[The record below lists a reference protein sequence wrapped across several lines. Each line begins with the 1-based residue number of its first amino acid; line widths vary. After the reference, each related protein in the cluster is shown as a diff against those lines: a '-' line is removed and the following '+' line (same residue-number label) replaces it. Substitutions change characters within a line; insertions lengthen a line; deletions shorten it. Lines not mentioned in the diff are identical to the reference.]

1 MEVGNGGLAGA
12 PGRAGGV
19 TILGRVFAVD
29 PLQKQRR
36 VIADTIHDCKPDAL
50 PRSIFRHRS
59 RRADTLVE
67 QGGNLRQRSSSMLR
81 DLTIARHRQQS

>member
-1 MEVGNGGLAGA
+1 MTRGKSGLAGA

-19 TILGRVFAVD
+19 TILRRVLAVD

-36 VIADTIHDCKPDAL
+36 MIADTIHDCNPDAL
-50 PRSIFRHRS
+50 PRSIFRPAGTRWWNK
-59 RRADTLVE
+59 AGT
-67 QGGNLRQRSSSMLR
+67 LRQRSSSMLR